1 MCRHVKTF
9 KIMNG
14 GSIESNNKRKDMY
27 KTKLSH
33 DKIIM
38 SEEIKAR
45 SKILN
50 YHLF

>member
-1 MCRHVKTF
+1 MSRQTKNF
-9 KIMNG
+9 KIING
-14 GSIESNNKRKDMY
+14 PSIESNNKDMY

-50 YHLF
+50 YHLS

>member
-1 MCRHVKTF
+1 MYGALKVIT
-9 KIMNG
+9 
-14 GSIESNNKRKDMY
+14 KDMY